1 MGKKKDVKKKLEKV
15 EKAAKAQKKE
25 LTKELKEAAKVR
37 EQAEREARAAAQQA
51 RKAREKAAAAQEQA
65 ARAQEQALEGPSEE
79 LLAEA
84 AGAIEPGAT
93 PFSDA
98 LRVDTGFRLEEV
110 DPRSTPAFTGNK
122 VQGKLAMAAST
133 DELDELQER
142 LWAAGTRG
150 EKRRLL
156 LVVQGMDTS
165 GKGGVMRHVIGAMD
179 PQGVQIAAFKAPT
192 AQEKKHGFL
201 WRIRKELPEPGHVG
215 VFDRSHYEDVLVVRV
230 HDLVP
235 PEKWKERYKLINAF
249 ERELA
254 DEGITMVKVM
264 LHISPQEQSERL
276 MERLERPDKHW
287 KFNPGD
293 LDEREY
299 WDDYQEAYQVALTR
313 CSTQGAP
320 WFVVPADRKWYARL
334 AVQQLV
340 LEHLRALDLQWPEA
354 DFDVEA
360 NTERL
365 REQIAAR
372 EQAEAEAA
380 AQAVAELEAET
391 GTETEAAQD

>member
-1 MGKKKDVKKKLEKV
+1 MGKKKDAKKKLEKV

-37 EQAEREARAAAQQA
+37 EEAER
-51 RKAREKAAAAQEQA
+51 
-65 ARAQEQALEGPSEE
+65 
-79 LLAEA
+79 EA

-122 VQGKLAMAAST
+122 VQGKLAMAASN

-192 AQEKKHGFL
+192 AQEKKHDFL

-215 VFDRSHYEDVLVVRV
+215 VFDRSHYEDVLVARV

-340 LEHLRALDLQWPEA
+340 LEHLRAMDLQWPEA

-391 GTETEAAQD
+391 GTEPETEAAQD

>member
-1 MGKKKDVKKKLEKV
+1 MGKKKDAKKKLEKV
-15 EKAAKAQKKE
+15 EKAAKARK
-25 LTKELKEAAKVR
+25 KELKEAAKAR

-51 RKAREKAAAAQEQA
+51 REAREKAAAAK
-65 ARAQEQALEGPSEE
+65 EQALEGPSEE
-79 LLAEA
+79 LMAEA

-192 AQEKKHGFL
+192 AQEKKHDFL

-264 LHISPQEQSERL
+264 LHISRQEQSERL

-391 GTETEAAQD
+391 GTKPETEAAQD

>member
-1 MGKKKDVKKKLEKV
+1 MQTGWQSGFMGKKKDAKKKLEKV

-37 EQAEREARAAAQQA
+37 EEAER
-51 RKAREKAAAAQEQA
+51 
-65 ARAQEQALEGPSEE
+65 
-79 LLAEA
+79 EA

-122 VQGKLAMAAST
+122 VQGKLAMAASN

-192 AQEKKHGFL
+192 AQEKKHDFL

-215 VFDRSHYEDVLVVRV
+215 VFDRSHYEDVLVARV

-391 GTETEAAQD
+391 GTETETEAARD

>member
-1 MGKKKDVKKKLEKV
+1 M
-15 EKAAKAQKKE
+15 
-25 LTKELKEAAKVR
+25 
-37 EQAEREARAAAQQA
+37 
-51 RKAREKAAAAQEQA
+51 
-65 ARAQEQALEGPSEE
+65 GPSEE
-79 LLAEA
+79 ALTEA
-84 AGAIEPGAT
+84 AELIENGGT

-98 LRVDTGFRLEEV
+98 LRVGTGFRLEEV
-110 DPRSTPAFTGNK
+110 DPGATPAFAGNK
-122 VQGKLAMAAST
+122 VQGKLAMAASN

-192 AQEKKHGFL
+192 AEEKKHDFL

-215 VFDRSHYEDVLVVRV
+215 VFDRSHYEDVLVARV

-254 DEGITMVKVM
+254 AEGITMVKVM

-313 CSTQGAP
+313 CSTKGAP

-365 REQIAAR
+365 QEQIAAR
-372 EQAEAEAA
+372 ELAEEEAA
-380 AQAVAELEAET
+380 AEAVAELEAESASGAESAPGNDAPEDAPEDDAST
-391 GTETEAAQD
+391 D